1 MPNEEE
7 LEKRID
13 EEIDKINSDI
23 ELKTETPAEVKIK
36 ATAAPKT
43 KLKNTGGASDIFEIA
58 ETGKTK
64 SKKVHQIYKKSDS
77 VEDMAK
83 ATVDLISESSRSLLK
98 NLENQENEQLNVM
111 LRRTYVPRQA
121 KIDDGSDLDKVMES
135 LHLF

>member
-121 KIDDGSDLDKVMES
+121 KVDDSSDLDKVMES

>member
-23 ELKTETPAEVKIK
+23 ELKTETPTEVKIK

-58 ETGKTK
+58 ETGKTI

-83 ATVDLISESSRSLLK
+83 ATVNLISESSRSLLK
-98 NLENQENEQLNVM
+98 NLEKQENVQLNVM
-111 LRRTYVPRQA
+111 LWRTYVPRQA
-121 KIDDGSDLDKVMES
+121 KVVDGSDLDKVMGS

>member
-13 EEIDKINSDI
+13 EEIDNINSDI
-23 ELKTETPAEVKIK
+23 ELKTETPTEVKIK

-98 NLENQENEQLNVM
+98 NLENQENEPLNVM
-111 LRRTYVPRQA
+111 LRRTYVPRQS
-121 KIDDGSDLDKVMES
+121 KLDDGSDLDKVIGS

>member
-1 MPNEEE
+1 MP
-7 LEKRID
+7 KSSSTTTTSKVSSTIA
-13 EEIDKINSDI
+13 NSTCKCERNI
-23 ELKTETPAEVKIK
+23 VSFVLNVILGVLVLCETLYIVFNNNK
-36 ATAAPKT
+36 
-43 KLKNTGGASDIFEIA
+43 
-58 ETGKTK
+58 GKTK

-121 KIDDGSDLDKVMES
+121 KVDDGSDLDKVMGS